1 MIDQC
6 ESPTSSPS
14 KLITCKVECAT
25 FHMLYILDKS
35 EYKLMNKQYR
45 KLSKKLKSNLR
56 GFPMKGHIFLKFIE
70 RVQSFFDLSLWPVS
84 CLRSCEEKKL
94 WNNFFT
100 NFMSACWN
108 APCKANLI
116 SHSER
121 SNHLCKKKS
130 V

>member
-1 MIDQC
+1 
-6 ESPTSSPS
+6 
-14 KLITCKVECAT
+14 
-25 FHMLYILDKS
+25 
-35 EYKLMNKQYR
+35 
-45 KLSKKLKSNLR
+45 
-56 GFPMKGHIFLKFIE
+56 MKGHIFLKFIE

-100 NFMSACWN
+100 NFMSACSN

-121 SNHLCKKKS
+121 SNHLCKKNLYKVPTPKTIIGEVVTEIFLS
-130 V
+130 ISRLIFAKLAVF